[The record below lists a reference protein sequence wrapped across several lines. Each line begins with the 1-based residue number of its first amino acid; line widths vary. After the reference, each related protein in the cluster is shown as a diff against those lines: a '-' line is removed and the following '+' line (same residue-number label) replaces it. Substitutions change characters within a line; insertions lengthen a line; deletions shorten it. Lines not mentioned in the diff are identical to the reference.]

1 MANIYKSLSP
11 FDYSIV
17 PFPAYYKYLYTYE
30 SGSISNSQDIQVSY
44 GEKFLTSSNVTRLP
58 NSTYELFDSVIQSF
72 YSPIPY
78 AAYGTNSTSYVP
90 SASVYVINIAQSVF
104 GNTVLPGSFSVQ
116 LGTSQ
121 SYDDGKGNI
130 IVSSSGVGKVVGR
143 IFYDKGVAILKPT
156 SSIAGGGLTNNGIFI
171 ENGTSID
178 IQFSSSI
185 TLYENVWKA
194 KLEPTEFLVTN
205 NPSAKDVISG
215 SSETGIAL
223 MVSGALLPYVT
234 TIGFYNDNNEL
245 LLVAKPSVP
254 IQRTSDVAQ
263 TFIVKFDI

>member
-11 FDYSIV
+11 FDYSII
-17 PFPAYYKYLYTYE
+17 PFPAYYKYSYTYQ
-30 SGSISNSQDIQVSY
+30 SGSISNSPDIQLSY

-58 NSTYELFDSVIQSF
+58 NATYELFDSVIQSF
-72 YSPIPY
+72 YSPVPY
-78 AAYGTNSTSYVP
+78 AAYGTTATSYIP
-90 SASVYVINIAQSVF
+90 SASVYAISIAQSVF
-104 GNTVLPGSFSVQ
+104 GEKVLPGSFSVQ

-130 IVSSSGVGKVVGR
+130 IVSSSGTGGIVGR
-143 IFYDKGVAILKPT
+143 IFYDKGMVLLKPT
-156 SSIAGGGLTNNGIFI
+156 ASIAGGGLTNNGIFI
-171 ENGTSID
+171 ANGTNLT

-185 TLYENVWKA
+185 MLYENTWKA

-205 NPSAKDVISG
+205 NPSAKNIITG
-215 SSETGIAL
+215 STDTGIAL
-223 MVSGALLPYVT
+223 MVSGSLLPYVT
-234 TIGFYNDNNEL
+234 TIGFYNDDNEL

-254 IQRTSDVAQ
+254 IQRTTDVAQ